1 MKLKCDILKANPEYD
16 ISEDI
21 KRLLTLKKG

>member
-1 MKLKCDILKANPEYD
+1 MKLKSGILKANPEND

-21 KRLLTLKKG
+21 KRLSILEKG